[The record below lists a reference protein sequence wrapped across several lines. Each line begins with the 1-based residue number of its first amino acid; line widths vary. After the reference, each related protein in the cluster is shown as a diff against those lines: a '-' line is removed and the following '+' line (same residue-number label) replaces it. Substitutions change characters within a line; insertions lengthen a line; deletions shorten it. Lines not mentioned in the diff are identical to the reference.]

1 MFLSLLQ
8 NMKPMSSLRQIRDDV
23 MLSHIIYS
31 VSVNLYIRYL
41 ESLKKHIRILNGIL
55 SVG

>member
-8 NMKPMSSLRQIRDDV
+8 SMKLMSSLKQIRFAA

-31 VSVNLYIRYL
+31 ASENLYIRCHR
-41 ESLKKHIRILNGIL
+41 SLKKHILILNGIL